1 MFQLIKNK
9 DASRSSLHA
18 EKVSIIAPNM
28 EITGDL
34 FSEGDIRVDGTVKG
48 NIKCDSKVVITSSG
62 KVHGTIQSI
71 QADVYGTV
79 IGQIDTVESIALR
92 TQSHI
97 EGNINTKKLLIEA
110 NAFFNGQCTMTKDSN

>member
-18 EKVSIIAPNM
+18 EKVSIIATNM
-28 EITGDL
+28 EIIGDL
-34 FSEGDIRVDGTVKG
+34 SSEGDIRVDGTVKG
-48 NIKCDSKVVITSSG
+48 SIKCDSKVVITAGG
-62 KVHGTIQSI
+62 KVEGNIQSV

-79 IGQIDTVESIALR
+79 IGHIETIESIALR

-110 NAFFNGQCTMTKDSN
+110 NAFFNGQCSMTKEG